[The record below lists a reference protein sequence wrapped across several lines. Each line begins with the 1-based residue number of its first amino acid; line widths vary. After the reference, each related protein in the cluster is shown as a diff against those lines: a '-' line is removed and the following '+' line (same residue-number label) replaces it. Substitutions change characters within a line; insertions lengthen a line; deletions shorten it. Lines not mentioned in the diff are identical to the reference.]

1 MTIIIAEPMDAD
13 DAQGYEGR
21 YDNRQRADRTT
32 AQEVCDVSPKSL
44 AYVST
49 LSCRGILAIAAVI
62 DIAVHF
68 RARPLTSKALAGRHH
83 LSPRRLDALL
93 CALVRHGILHSIR
106 GAQGGYKLSRAG
118 ITVEEV
124 LRAANADDE
133 LTGPPVGCGSALN
146 NTVTFALEQIGQA
159 CSKALACISIEDL
172 ARCARAELSRP
183 VPVLNEI
190 GRVPSTGGGASVKA

>member
-1 MTIIIAEPMDAD
+1 MPKGTRVDTIIANVQTP
-13 DAQGYEGR
+13 
-21 YDNRQRADRTT
+21 NRTT
-32 AQEVCDVSPKSL
+32 AQELRDASPKSL

-68 RARPLTSKALAGRHH
+68 RARPVTAKAVAGRHD
-83 LSPRRLDALL
+83 LSPRRLDSLL
-93 CALVRHGILHSIR
+93 CVLVRHGILQSIR
-106 GAQGGYKLSRAG
+106 GARGGYKLSRAG

-133 LTGPPVGCGSALN
+133 FNGPPVGCGSTLN

-172 ARCARAELSRP
+172 ARCARPSGVSPKTGIINEPSQVAFEMSRI
-183 VPVLNEI
+183 NRIE
-190 GRVPSTGGGASVKA
+190 SH

>member
-1 MTIIIAEPMDAD
+1 MMPKDTRVDTIIAS
-13 DAQGYEGR
+13 
-21 YDNRQRADRTT
+21 RADRTT

-49 LSCRGILAIAAVI
+49 LSCRGILAIVAVI

-68 RARPLTSKALAGRHH
+68 RTRPVTSKALAGRHH

-133 LTGPPVGCGSALN
+133 LTGPPVCGSALN
-146 NTVTFALEQIGQA
+146 KTVTFALEQIERA

-172 ARCARAELSRP
+172 ARFARAELSRP
-183 VPVLNEI
+183 VPVLNGI
-190 GRVPSTGGGASVKA
+190 GRVPSTAVEPL

>member
-1 MTIIIAEPMDAD
+1 MTIIIAEPMDA
-13 DAQGYEGR
+13 A
-21 YDNRQRADRTT
+21 
-32 AQEVCDVSPKSL
+32 SPKSL

-68 RARPLTSKALAGRHH
+68 QARPVTSKALAGRHR

-93 CALVRHGILHSIR
+93 CALVRHGILQSIR

-133 LTGPPVGCGSALN
+133 LTKP
-146 NTVTFALEQIGQA
+146 
-159 CSKALACISIEDL
+159 K
-172 ARCARAELSRP
+172 
-183 VPVLNEI
+183 
-190 GRVPSTGGGASVKA
+190 